1 MELDEMKAAW
11 QSLDA
16 RLAEQTALNLHLL
29 RESRLDRIRHGLR
42 PLLVGQLLQIVSGV
56 GVVLLGGS
64 FWPDHRDVTHLLVAG
79 ILVHVYGVLLIAGGA
94 ITIGH
99 VRRID
104 HAGPVIELQRRLA
117 QLRRVY
123 VVSGLVAGL
132 AWWFVWMPI
141 LMVVFGHLGVDLY
154 QRAPSVIGWGIATGV
169 VGLLLTWWFA
179 RWARDP
185 KRPAMARALDESLA
199 GGSITRAQRFVDEL
213 EQFRKE

>member
-29 RESRLDRIRHGLR
+29 RESRLDRIRRGLR
-42 PLLVGQLLQIVSGV
+42 PLVIGQVLQILFGAAIVI
-56 GVVLLGGS
+56 LGGS
-64 FWPDHRDVTHLLVAG
+64 FWPDHRDVPHLLVAG
-79 ILVHVYGVLLIAGGA
+79 VLVHLYGVLAIAGAG

-104 HAGPVIELQRRLA
+104 HAGPVVELQRRLA

-123 VVSGLVAGL
+123 VASGLVVGL
-132 AWWFVWMPI
+132 SWWFVWMPL

-154 QRAPSVIGWGIATGV
+154 QRAPSVIGWGTATGV
-169 VGLLLTWWFA
+169 IGLLLTWWFA
-179 RWARDP
+179 RWARSP
-185 KRPAMARALDESLA
+185 KRPGMARAVDESLA
-199 GGSITRAQRFVDEL
+199 GASITKAQRFVDEL
-213 EQFRKE
+213 EQFQKE